1 MRKRPK
7 SPTPPTPPPPPPPL
21 PTPALADADAT
32 LAADA
37 LAEVTLK
44 PSPTPRRN
52 MAFGGTR
59 FEHGGSFMST
69 TSVAAM
75 LDRQLMP
82 HATRRSLVL
91 PRRGVRRRR
100 PHQRCPSTLKP
111 QPLPLCSPTSTFL
124 LLLGHQGGALHLRV
138 EKDRFC
144 PSCPDTG
151 VHRMTWPMS
160 AIMVPS
166 YLMPPV
172 MPPYLMP
179 PVRPAVRM

>member
-82 HATRRSLVL
+82 HAIA
-91 PRRGVRRRR
+91 
-100 PHQRCPSTLKP
+100 PS
-111 QPLPLCSPTSTFL
+111 SSSWI
-124 LLLGHQGGALHLRV
+124 R
-138 EKDRFC
+138 
-144 PSCPDTG
+144 
-151 VHRMTWPMS
+151 
-160 AIMVPS
+160 
-166 YLMPPV
+166 
-172 MPPYLMP
+172 
-179 PVRPAVRM
+179 

>member
-1 MRKRPK
+1 MVLYWCGCPSPATCRRGRPP
-7 SPTPPTPPPPPPPL
+7 SASAFADA
-21 PTPALADADAT
+21 ALADAALTDAALADASLTDADAT

-82 HATRRSLVL
+82 HAIA
-91 PRRGVRRRR
+91 
-100 PHQRCPSTLKP
+100 PS
-111 QPLPLCSPTSTFL
+111 SSSWI
-124 LLLGHQGGALHLRV
+124 R
-138 EKDRFC
+138 
-144 PSCPDTG
+144 
-151 VHRMTWPMS
+151 
-160 AIMVPS
+160 
-166 YLMPPV
+166 
-172 MPPYLMP
+172 
-179 PVRPAVRM
+179 